1 MFIPELEALP
11 IKILKKEE
19 YFVFSLFFRG
29 IQIRNQNYKI
39 PILKI

>member
-19 YFVFSLFFRG
+19 YFVFSLFLEEFKSV
-29 IQIRNQNYKI
+29 IRITKFQF
-39 PILKI
+39 

>member
-19 YFVFSLFFRG
+19 YFVFLLFLEELSAE
-29 IQIRNQNYKI
+29 NEYHY
-39 PILKI
+39 